1 MFLLWSSR
9 MALKQKCRKKYKEKY
24 KKLQI
29 LKKRPSPKHSREYQN
44 FVQTVSD
51 FFPRR
56 AIEGTSL
63 FTALFRKA
71 EAGMTVE
78 AAVVL
83 PLFLFFFLNLGC
95 AIELIRLHGNLEF
108 ALCDIGNRMAVY
120 GYALSEMEQQAG
132 IKQSGEEAAAEERK
146 NVLLSELGDIAFSYI
161 YIKNQIIDYLGR
173 QYLEESPIVNGVDG
187 LQFWESDIF
196 EDNDCFEVVVTYRVE
211 PFSSIIGFA
220 GFRMANRYYGHL
232 WNGYHIPGM
241 DEKDDKK
248 ENDVVYIAENGRV
261 YHEDRNCSYL
271 VLSIHEVSLQEAC
284 ASRNHNGEK
293 YEICMLCG
301 KAGLQGKVYITED
314 GENIHYKRDC
324 SGLKRTVY
332 EVPREDVRGYPPCSR
347 CGQNGE

>member
-1 MFLLWSSR
+1 MFPLWSS
-9 MALKQKCRKKYKEKY
+9 MMSLIQKYKH

-29 LKKRPSPKHSREYQN
+29 LKKQSSPKHNSDNQK
-44 FVQTVSD
+44 FAQTVFPS
-51 FFPRR
+51 FFRC

-63 FTALFRKA
+63 FISPFRKLK
-71 EAGMTVE
+71 AGMTVE

-95 AIELIRLHGNLEF
+95 AIEIIRLHGNLEF

-132 IKQSGEEAAAEERK
+132 IKQADEEASGKEQK
-146 NVLLSELGDIAFSYI
+146 NVLLSELGDVVFSYI
-161 YIKNQIIDYLGR
+161 YVKNQIADYLGR
-173 QYLEESPIVNGVDG
+173 QYLEESPLVNGVDG

-211 PFSSIIGFA
+211 PFSSIIGF
-220 GFRMANRYYGHL
+220 GSFRMANRYYGHL
-232 WNGYHIPGM
+232 WNGYHIPGT
-241 DEKDDKK
+241 EENDDKK

-271 VLSIHEVSLQEAC
+271 VLSIREVSLQEAY
-284 ASRNHNGEK
+284 ASRNSNGEK
-293 YEICMLCG
+293 YEICMLCE

-314 GENIHYKRDC
+314 GESIHYKRDC
-324 SGLKRTVY
+324 PGLKRTIY
-332 EVPREDVRGYPPCSR
+332 EVSREEVQGYLPCSR
-347 CGQNGE
+347 CGQSGE